1 MLNFFVKAFELKI
14 KFHTDSGLSEPNFE
28 RPDLDGKS
36 AVRIAWLQ
44 PKNTTQRHNLLGL
57 NPEPS
62 IQSSAH

>member
-1 MLNFFVKAFELKI
+1 MLNFFVKAFEFKI

-28 RPDLDGKS
+28 RPGPGWKG
-36 AVRIAWLQ
+36 LQ